1 MTVPPIEISS
11 RHVELEKFI
20 LIRDENYNSEVVLPL
35 GWQSEVWKNLIQQ
48 LSNFYKLLEVL
59 ISGEYL
65 NPAPLFINP
74 GWILQHDGRIQPE
87 MGLVIAQKGTNCI
100 ILISC
105 FIFWVD
111 AMGRMYFLSK
121 KWRRILNRFRPCTT
135 ISLLFSLAA
144 RGCFKYCKKGQFY
157 WRNYCNKYSF
167 VQGLYS
173 SGKIQKLVWVT
184 NNLCCFP
191 ILGKKIA

>member
-20 LIRDENYNSEVVLPL
+20 LIRDENYNSDVVLHF
-35 GWQSEVWKNLIQQ
+35 GWQSEVWKNLIPQ
-48 LSNFYKLLEVL
+48 LSNLYKLLEVL
-59 ISGEYL
+59 ISAEYL

-74 GWILQHDGRIQPE
+74 GWVLQHDGRIQPE

-105 FIFWVD
+105 FIFSVD
-111 AMGRMYFLSK
+111 AMGRMDFLSK
-121 KWRRILNRFRPCTT
+121 EWRRILNYFKPCTT

-144 RGCFKYCKKGQFY
+144 SECFKYCKKGQLFLKKKLLKQIQFCPRTLQF
-157 WRNYCNKYSF
+157 WEDS
-167 VQGLYS
+167 
-173 SGKIQKLVWVT
+173 KIS
-184 NNLCCFP
+184 
-191 ILGKKIA
+191 LGN